1 MIKKLFSWTYIT
13 WNYEWLMS
21 FNINKCEVLQI
32 SLKNIVEHSYLLFG
46 HALQNV
52 NEARYLGV
60 TIDFKL
66 NFNKQIDSV
75 CKKANSTLAF

>member
-1 MIKKLFSWTYIT
+1 MNIPIIT
-13 WNYEWLMS
+13 LYDH
-21 FNINKCEVLQI
+21 
-32 SLKNIVEHSYLLFG
+32 SLR
-46 HALQNV
+46 NV

-60 TIDFKL
+60 IDCKL